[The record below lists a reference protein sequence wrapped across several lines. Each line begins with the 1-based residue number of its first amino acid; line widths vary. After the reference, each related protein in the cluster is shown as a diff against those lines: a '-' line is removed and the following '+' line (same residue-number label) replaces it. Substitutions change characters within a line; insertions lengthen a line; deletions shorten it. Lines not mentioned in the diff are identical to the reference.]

1 MYVYICTV
9 NLSKKYYMYLDI
21 DECLS
26 DNGGCEQ
33 NCHNQV
39 GNFYCTC
46 DSGYNLNDNNLD
58 CEGKRV

>member
-1 MYVYICTV
+1 MIY
-9 NLSKKYYMYLDI
+9 YLDI

-33 NCHNQV
+33 NCHNQI

-46 DSGYNLNDNNLD
+46 HSGYTLNNNNLD
-58 CEGKRV
+58 CDGKKV

>member
-1 MYVYICTV
+1 
-9 NLSKKYYMYLDI
+9 MYLDI

-26 DNGGCEQ
+26 ENGGCEQ

-46 DSGYNLNDNNLD
+46 DSGYNMNDNKLD
-58 CEGKRV
+58 CDGKMV